1 MVKNKVKCVSIDT
14 RDGFKTAEETINNA
28 LKELGDTV
36 IVKSIETVHTQ
47 SGKSN
52 VIIHYIQKSKF
63 KE

>member
-14 RDGFKTAEETINNA
+14 REGFKSAEETINNA
-28 LKELGDTV
+28 LKELGDSV
-36 IVKSIETVHTQ
+36 DIKKIETVHTQ

-52 VIIHYIQKSKF
+52 VIIWYAQKTKF